1 VSSVIPHTE
10 GGSLCLITVG
20 LDPEATETAKRA
32 AMQEG
37 VRFVG
42 AFPDYPQNLL
52 QTQLKQQLEGA
63 EALVCLI
70 DFDKNQ
76 DLAVQA
82 ATIIQPLLN
91 GRTALIALARDEN
104 PGLILHAMRSGCSE
118 YLSKPLQAG
127 QLSICLQK
135 LRVRWL
141 LSPLLPAREAGQV
154 LVFLGVRGGA
164 GNTTAA
170 VHLGTF
176 LARRHAQKVLILDL
190 HPHLGH
196 VALLLGIGSHR
207 YNFHELLRNVGRLDL
222 SLLNSYVAHHSS
234 GVDVLLSPDSL
245 SETDLISAD
254 ALGQAIRFLANIYQY
269 VLIDCP
275 CGLGELNQTT
285 IACCNQLFLLATP
298 EVPAVRDLGRYVGRL
313 LEWYVQPEKLKVVIN
328 QHDSSCTVTLE
339 QIEKA
344 IRHPVSIALPTC
356 SGDLRRAV
364 AIGEPISPDKRSEFA
379 TQIKNWASTL
389 LPEEVAATE
398 PKRRF
403 AFWN

>member
-1 VSSVIPHTE
+1 
-10 GGSLCLITVG
+10 
-20 LDPEATETAKRA
+20 
-32 AMQEG
+32 MQEG
-37 VRFVG
+37 VRFLS
-42 AFPDYPQNLL
+42 AFPDYPQNLSPA
-52 QTQLKQQLEGA
+52 QLEQELEGA

-70 DFDKNQ
+70 DFDKSKE
-76 DLAVQA
+76 LAVQA
-82 ATIIQPLLN
+82 ATNLQPLLN
-91 GRTALIALARDEN
+91 GRTALIALSGDEN
-104 PGLILHAMRSGCSE
+104 PGLILQAMRAGCSE

-127 QLSICLQK
+127 QLSACLQK
-135 LRVRWL
+135 LRARWL
-141 LSPLLPAREAGQV
+141 ASPLRPAQAPGQV
-154 LVFLGVRGGA
+154 LVFLGVCGGA
-164 GNTTAA
+164 GSTTAA

-196 VALLLGIGSHR
+196 VALLLGMGSHR

-222 SLLNSYVAHHSS
+222 SLLNGYVAHHAS

-254 ALGQAIRFLANIYQY
+254 ALGQAIRFLANIYDQ

-285 IACCNQLFLLATP
+285 IACCNQLFLLATC
-298 EVPAVRDLGRYVGRL
+298 EVPALRDLARYVDRL

-328 QHDSSCTVTLE
+328 QHDSSCTVTLD

-344 IRHPVSIALPTC
+344 IRHPVSIALPT
-356 SGDLRRAV
+356 SAGDLRRAV
-364 AIGEPISPDKRSEFA
+364 ELGEPISPDKRSEFA
-379 TQIKNWASTL
+379 SQIKNWAATL
-389 LPEEVAATE
+389 VPAEAAQTE
-398 PKRRF
+398 GKHRF